1 MVLKAA
7 AINNS
12 MNAFGQSEVVRIGEV
27 DLSVGTGNYW
37 QGTFAQCTKLHTIE
51 KLVLSEK
58 VYPLSSFVNCYEL
71 ENLTIEGIIGQ
82 NDFNVQWSTKLSKE
96 SIISIINAL
105 SVTTSGLTVTLSKT
119 AVNNA
124 FETAKGNADGSTSE
138 EWAALIATK
147 QNWTISLV

>member
-1 MVLKAA
+1 MGSK
-7 AINNS
+7 I
-12 MNAFGQSEVVRIGEV
+12 
-27 DLSVGTGNYW
+27 
-37 QGTFAQCTKLHTIE
+37 TKNG
-51 KLVLSEK
+51 
-58 VYPLSSFVNCYEL
+58 F
-71 ENLTIEGIIGQ
+71 
-82 NDFNVQWSTKLSKE
+82 DVQWSTELSKE

-105 SVTTSGLTVTLSKT
+105 SDTTTALTVTLSKT